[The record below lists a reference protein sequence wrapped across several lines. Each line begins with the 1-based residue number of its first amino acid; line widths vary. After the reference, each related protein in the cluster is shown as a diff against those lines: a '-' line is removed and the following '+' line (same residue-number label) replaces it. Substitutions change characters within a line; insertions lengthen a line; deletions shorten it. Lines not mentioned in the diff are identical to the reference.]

1 MSSEINLNSN
11 VMKSLHAVHNN
22 QKKIENSFEKLA
34 SGKKINKTSD
44 DVIGAAKA
52 ISLESIS
59 RGIDAV
65 SQYTSYRNSENGIQ
79 QGQLSQNLENLQQA
93 RELAVRASDATIS
106 SGERDALVNQ
116 LSDLNV
122 TADFSSQASANTSL
136 ASLDASIE
144 DVAQQ
149 MSRLGSESNGMDLQE
164 QSSQTQ
170 QENIESSRSQIEDA
184 DLAQVISQQVQNQL
198 RLGFSM
204 QVLQQSEQ
212 SSFYQSLKLLS

>member
-1 MSSEINLNSN
+1 MSSNINLNSN
-11 VMKSLHAVHNN
+11 VSQSLHTVQKN
-22 QKKIENSFEKLA
+22 QKKLDSSFEKLA
-34 SGKKINKTSD
+34 SGKRINKPSD
-44 DVIGAAKA
+44 DIIGSAKVV
-52 ISLESIS
+52 SLESIS

-79 QGQLSQNLENLQQA
+79 QGQLSQNLESLQQA

-106 SGERDALVNQ
+106 PTERDALVTQ

-122 TADFSSQASANTSL
+122 SADLSSQSSANDSITSL
-136 ASLDASIE
+136 SSSIT
-144 DVAQQ
+144 DVANQ
-149 MSRLGSESNGMDLQE
+149 MSRLGSESNVMDLQE
-164 QSSQTQ
+164 QSNQTQ
-170 QENIESSRSQIEDA
+170 QENIESARSRIEDA